1 MILGEGFVLYF
12 IINLFCLFFCVVQNY
27 LGFHF

>member
-12 IINLFCLFFCVVQNY
+12 IINLFCFFCVVQNY